1 MTVSATAPIAELVV
15 VYIVFGIG
23 FGFVNPPISNT
34 AVSGNAARPSRGSRL
49 R

>member
-1 MTVSATAPIAELVV
+1 MTVSAAAPIAELVV

-34 AVSGNAARPSRGSRL
+34 AVSGIHRPRPGSPL